1 MLDLRDVFSGLSSRV
16 FATGGI
22 AVRGVAGVRGAA
34 GVRSN
39 VVALA
44 IALAM
49 PVLVHMAPWGGGI
62 PLGAFLL
69 PMFWA
74 AFVTV
79 FLYGLWP
86 GLLVAVFGPV
96 VNTFLTQFPELRL
109 NTVMSFELV
118 VFVVFSWVVIRRPRG
133 RSFWLLAPLAYV
145 VAKACSSGL
154 RAAGVEVFGNIGMA
168 AEFFIRSVSNGI
180 PGLIVLAVINF
191 VLARGWIGNDG
202 SGGGGP
208 QAA

>member
-1 MLDLRDVFSGLSSRV
+1 M
-16 FATGGI
+16 GGT
-22 AVRGVAGVRGAA
+22 AVRGAA

-39 VVALA
+39 ALALA

-49 PVLVHMAPWGGGI
+49 PVIVHMAPWGGGI

-74 AFVTV
+74 AFVAV
-79 FLYGLWP
+79 FLYGLP
-86 GLLVAVFGPV
+86 TGLLVAAFGPV
-96 VNTFLTQFPELRL
+96 LNTFLTRFPEFRF

-145 VAKACSSGL
+145 VAKACSGGL
-154 RAAGVEVFGNIGMA
+154 RAAGVEAFGNIGTA
-168 AEFFIRSVSNGI
+168 SEFFIRSLSNGA
-180 PGLIVLAVINF
+180 PGLIALALINF
-191 VLARGWIGNDG
+191 VLARGWIG
-202 SGGGGP
+202 SGGAGGGNGP